1 MREYFK
7 TNDKQFIFK
16 PKTFNEM
23 PKQQIVKIKNL
34 SKIDTRTEAKDWN
47 IVKLDQNRFFVYT
60 RNALSGYHRLISDSD
75 AYMGLI
81 NFKEKTLKDINPPTS
96 YSSEIEKNNL
106 KTYPMVPGFCKLKDE
121 IVAVCA
127 PASSGAN
134 VCVLVDE
141 TWEFAK
147 SRFSLR
153 DLGGRIYYDGLVSV
167 GSFYD
172 YTKDGGFEYNNTLSS
187 SWGLNLKAVPVG
199 KSIVKEATWSNITAK
214 TWNKTGVQG
223 LVCPVNLE
231 AGWVEGNTHYAFDGG
246 TLIITEFIQDNVIE
260 IKE

>member
-34 SKIDTRTEAKDWN
+34 SKIDTRIEAKDWN

-60 RNALSGYHRLISDSD
+60 KNALSGSHRLISDFD

-106 KTYPMVPGFCKLKDE
+106 KTYSMIPGFCKLKDE

-127 PASSGAN
+127 PTSSGPN

-141 TWEFAK
+141 TWEFATP
-147 SRFSLR
+147 RASLNG
-153 DLGGRIYYDGLVSV
+153 LGGRIYYDGLVSAN
-167 GSFYD
+167 SFYD
-172 YTKDGGFEYNNTLSS
+172 YTKDGGFKYNNALSS
-187 SWGLNLKAVPVG
+187 GWGLNLKAVPVG
-199 KSIVKEATWSNITAK
+199 KNIVKEATWNNIAAK

-223 LVCPVNLE
+223 LFCPVDLE
-231 AGWVEGNTHYAFDGG
+231 KGWVEGNTHYVFDGE
-246 TLIITEFIQDNVIE
+246 TLIITEFIQDNIIE